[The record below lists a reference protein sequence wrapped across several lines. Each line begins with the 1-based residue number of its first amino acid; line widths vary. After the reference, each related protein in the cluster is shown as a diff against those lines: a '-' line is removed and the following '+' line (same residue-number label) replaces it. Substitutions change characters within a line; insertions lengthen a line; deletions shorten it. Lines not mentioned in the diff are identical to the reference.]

1 MDSDNNTYPTPSD
14 ILENKEKNSLLYI
27 ALDKKVNI
35 RTKRRLNCC
44 YEGILKK
51 IQGNFILLE
60 KEEKKKIKQT
70 IISIEDISTVDIELL
85 K

>member
-1 MDSDNNTYPTPSD
+1 MDSENTYPTPND
-14 ILENKEKNSLLYI
+14 ILETKEKNSLLYI
-27 ALDKKVNI
+27 ALNKNVFVY
-35 RTKRRLNCC
+35 TKNLYIQ

-60 KEEKKKIKQT
+60 KEEKKKFIQNIVAIDEISSVK
-70 IISIEDISTVDIELL
+70 IITN